1 MHELTGWRCMVLAA
15 CLQYV
20 LSSEDTDAVFLTPY
34 INECKYEDARNISKV
49 DFFKTVGVQ
58 ANVHSG
64 YITVDNTTESHLF
77 FMLTEA
83 EGGASSAPLL
93 LWTQGGPG
101 LSALFGLL
109 LENGPVGFALNYGG
123 SQPFYKRLNTL
134 QKNMSVLYL
143 DLPVGAGF
151 SFTKVQTAYPSKL
164 EDIVDHVI
172 EFLDQFLKVFSEYKD
187 RPFYLAGE
195 SYGARYSV
203 AIANRLLSDRDEVA
217 KQLKLK
223 GIIGGNGFLGPILQT
238 ADSSS
243 FLYETSMLT
252 EEGRTNF
259 SYRFA
264 EMTQLLKVNATL
276 TLGYLFQTIFTDFT
290 KRNPTLFQQ
299 LTLYDDHA
307 SPLYTERPLNMLACF
322 QAINGTRDLK
332 KAIHA
337 GENMTFQYNN
347 PSLLGIF
354 AGDWLRDITNLTEAL
369 LGKIDVLFYTG
380 QLDALFP
387 SVNQRKYYYSL
398 NWTDA
403 GTYRTA
409 LRHPWVPYPGY
420 YGFAGYIKKTK
431 KFADAVLLGMS
442 HYGAVDKPDEAY
454 HLMTQF
460 ISDSSR
466 NAELFSQPNDVGVSG
481 KLPQ

>member
-1 MHELTGWRCMVLAA
+1 MVLAA
-15 CLQYV
+15 GLQYV
-20 LSSEDTDAVFLTPY
+20 LSSEDTGAAFLTPA
-34 INECKYEDARNISKV
+34 IQECRYDDARNMSRMELLES
-49 DFFKTVGVQ
+49 FGVQ
-58 ANVHSG
+58 ATVHSG
-64 YITVDNTTESHLF
+64 YITVNNETDSNLF

-109 LENGPVGFALNYGG
+109 LENGPVEFAINYEGKP
-123 SQPFYKRLNTL
+123 PFKPRKQTL

-151 SFTKVQTAYPSKL
+151 SFTRVPTAYPSKL
-164 EDIVDHVI
+164 EDVVDHVI
-172 EFLDQFLKVFSEYKD
+172 EFLDQFMRVFSEYKE

-203 AIANRLLSDRDEVA
+203 AIAKRLLDKTDEVA
-217 KQLKLK
+217 KQLNLK
-223 GIIGGNGFLGPILQT
+223 GIVGGNGFLGPILQT

-243 FLYETSMLT
+243 FLYEASMLT
-252 EEGRTNF
+252 EEGRKQFSQRFTN
-259 SYRFA
+259 
-264 EMTQLLKVNATL
+264 MTQLLLVNATL
-276 TLGYLFQTIFTDFT
+276 TLGYLFQTIFTDIT
-290 KRNPTLFQQ
+290 KKNPTLFQQ

-307 SPLYTERPLNMLACF
+307 SPLHTQRPLNMLACF
-322 QAINGTRDLK
+322 KFINETPVFK

-337 GENMTFQYNN
+337 GNNMTFQYNN
-347 PSLLGIF
+347 EYLLGTF
-354 AGDWLRDITNLTEAL
+354 AGDWLRDITDLTEAL

-387 SVNQRKYYYSL
+387 SVNQRKYYYKL

-403 GTYRTA
+403 GTYRTNA
-409 LRHPWVPYPGY
+409 RSPWTPYPGY
-420 YGFAGYIKKTK
+420 EGFAGYVKKTK

-454 HLMTQF
+454 HLITQF

-466 NAELFSQPNDVGVSG
+466 GEELFSQLNDVGNSG
-481 KLPQ
+481 KLSQ